1 MIRLKRTIYINDEA
15 YPVWFSMKISK
26 NKGKSSITIY
36 YHTEDP
42 YSKGSRMMLIRGGFT
57 TKDEA
62 ISYAVRYMKRMYMD
76 MINR

>member
-1 MIRLKRTIYINDEA
+1 MIRLKRIIYVNDEA
-15 YPVWFSMKISK
+15 FPTWFSMKISK

-36 YHTEDP
+36 YHTDDP
-42 YSKGSRMMLIRGGFT
+42 YSKASRMILIKGGFT

-62 ISYAVRYMKRMYMD
+62 INFATRYMRRMFID

>member
-15 YPVWFSMKISK
+15 YTIWLSMKIGR
-26 NKGKSSITIY
+26 NKGKSNVTIY

-42 YSKGSRMMLIRGGFT
+42 YSKGSRMILIRGGFA

-62 ISYAVRYMKRMYMD
+62 ITYAIRYMKKMYID